1 VAVAGF
7 VLILVGFA
15 LVVPGGAIS
24 GSASI
29 RNVEVPGSHVERTP
43 GYQSG
48 TRAPAGYQESPVER
62 TRWIRLALGV
72 AMPVA
77 GFALIAIAV

>member
-7 VLILVGFA
+7 VLLLVGFA
-15 LVVPGGAIS
+15 LVVPRGAIS
-24 GSASI
+24 GSAAI
-29 RNVEVPGSHVERTP
+29 RNVEVPGSHIERTP

-72 AMPVA
+72 AMLVA
-77 GFALIAIAV
+77 GVVLIAVAV